1 VRQKGAT
8 PAQLERLYR
17 DRFEHFARVA
27 SAICG
32 DLELGRDAVQAAF
45 IAALRARGSYRG
57 TGPLDA
63 WVWRIVVREARR
75 VGRASHSSFPL
86 GVTEAV
92 SNGQAEDPFGLRG
105 WIVTL
110 PERQREVLFLRYY
123 ADLDYRAIAGVLGI
137 ESGTV
142 SATLSAAHQS
152 LRKRFQEVR
161 R

>member
-1 VRQKGAT
+1 MRQKGAT

-45 IAALRARGSYRG
+45 IAALRARRSYRG

-75 VGRASHSSFPL
+75 VGRGSHSSFPE

-92 SNGQAEDPFGLRG
+92 SNGQAEDPSGLRA

-123 ADLDYRAIAGVLGI
+123 ADLDYRAIASVLGI
-137 ESGTV
+137 EAGTV

-152 LRKRFQEVR
+152 LRKRLQEVKR
-161 R
+161 